1 MTKWDSFQVHK
12 DSSIYVNQ
20 CDKQHKEKNHIIIS
34 IDAQKAFDKIRHPF
48 MIKTL
53 IKVVMKGTYLTSYLL
68 QTHSQYNT
76 QWRKAENLPAEIWNE
91 SRMPTLTTSIQH
103 NIGIPSHSHQTE

>member
-1 MTKWDSFQVHK
+1 MNTDVKILKKMSANQIQQHIKRPYAMTKWDSFQVHK

-76 QWRKAENLPAEIWNE
+76 QW
-91 SRMPTLTTSIQH
+91 
-103 NIGIPSHSHQTE
+103 